1 VFEEM
6 TPDNLDRIHWR
17 HLRDLPYFRA
27 MLRAVEDSF
36 YQDLKLEAPILDLG
50 CGDGHF
56 ASVAF
61 SQPLDVGLD
70 PWHEAL
76 HEADTRRAY
85 IHAIQADGAIQP
97 FEDRYFGGAI
107 SNSVLEHIPHIQ
119 QVLNEL
125 GRVMKPGGLFVFCT
139 PNHRFNDSLWGT
151 GLFRKL
157 KSPGLEACYIRL
169 YNRIARHEYCD
180 SPETW
185 KQRLAMAGFELV
197 KTWDYFPPAALHILE
212 WGHLF
217 GLPSLFCRKLTGRWI
232 LVKKRWNLIMPWML
246 TRKYMNDPICP
257 DGTMSFYIARRK
269 AGPRG

>member
-1 VFEEM
+1 M
-6 TPDNLDRIHWR
+6 TAATDDRILWR

-61 SQPLDVGLD
+61 SHPLDVGLD

-76 HEADTRRAY
+76 HEADTRKAY
-85 IHAIQADGAIQP
+85 IHAVQADGAIQP

-119 QVLNEL
+119 EVLNEL
-125 GRVMKPGGLFVFCT
+125 GRVMKPGSLFIFCT

-151 GLFRKL
+151 GLFKRL
-157 KSPGLEACYIRL
+157 GLTGLAAGYIRL
-169 YNRIARHEYCD
+169 YNRIARHKYCD
-180 SPETW
+180 SPKTW
-185 KQRLAMAGFELV
+185 KGRLAQAGFELV
-197 KTWDYFPPAALHILE
+197 KTWDYFPPGALHILE

-217 GLPSLFCRKLTGRWI
+217 GLPSLFWRKVTGRWI
-232 LVKKRWNLIMPWML
+232 LVRSRWNLVFPWLL
-246 TRKYMNDPICP
+246 TRRYLDEPVCP
-257 DGTMSFYIARRK
+257 DGTMSFYIARR
-269 AGPRG
+269 RGKVRG

>member
-1 VFEEM
+1 MTVA
-6 TPDNLDRIHWR
+6 TPDRILWR

-36 YQDLKLEAPILDLG
+36 YQDLQLESPILDLG

-61 SQPLDVGLD
+61 CRPLDVGLD
-70 PWHEAL
+70 PEHKVV
-76 HEADTRRAY
+76 HEADARQAY
-85 IHAIQADGAIQP
+85 IHPIQADGAVQP
-97 FEDRYFGGAI
+97 FENAYFRSAI

-119 QVLNEL
+119 EVLNEL
-125 GRVMKPGGLFVFCT
+125 GRVMKPEGLFVFCT

-157 KSPGLEACYIRL
+157 KLLGLAKRYIKL
-169 YNRIARHEYCD
+169 YNRIARHKYCD
-180 SPETW
+180 PPETW
-185 KQRLAMAGFELV
+185 QKRLSIAGFELV
-197 KTWDYFPPAALHILE
+197 KTWDYFPPGALHILE

-217 GLPSLFCRKLTGRWI
+217 GLPSLVCRKMTGSWI
-232 LVKKRWNLIMPWML
+232 LVKQRWNLIIPWLL
-246 TRKYMNDPICP
+246 TRRFLEDPVCT

-269 AGPRG
+269 AESRG